1 VDAPRELA
9 RARRGPFAVT
19 AAPGVAGTGGLRGGV
34 GSWMGRPGNA
44 RLPGMPAAFAVTSL
58 HKRFR
63 TRFGRT
69 ESVALDGVDLEVPRG
84 EAFGL
89 IGPNGAGKT
98 TFIKCLLGIAH
109 PDRGAVELLGRR
121 PEDPRSRARVGYLP
135 ERLAL
140 PGAWTPRAFLASV
153 TRLKDLRVERAGL
166 DALLA
171 RVGLAEA
178 GGRRIRGF
186 SKGMRQR
193 LGLAAA
199 LVGAPD
205 LLVLD
210 EPTDGVDPLGRVEI
224 RQLLAAELAR
234 GATLFINSHLL
245 SETER
250 ICTRIGILSRGRL
263 VRSGPLEALTA
274 VQQRWR
280 VRFAPGPPV
289 RAEALLA
296 LGFEPSAGGGWE
308 LAAPDAVAL
317 NRALDGARAA
327 GALLVEL
334 ERASRDLEDVLTE
347 ALAAGAA

>member
-1 VDAPRELA
+1 
-9 RARRGPFAVT
+9 
-19 AAPGVAGTGGLRGGV
+19 
-34 GSWMGRPGNA
+34 
-44 RLPGMPAAFAVTSL
+44 MPAAFAVTSL

-98 TFIKCLLGIAH
+98 TFIKCLLGISH
-109 PDRGAVELLGRR
+109 PDSGSVELLGAR

-135 ERLAL
+135 ERLTL

-153 TRLKDLRVERAGL
+153 ARLKGLRPERSSLDGL
-166 DALLA
+166 LQ
-171 RVGLAEA
+171 RVGLPDA
-178 GGRRIRGF
+178 GERRIRGF

-199 LVGAPD
+199 LVGAPE

-224 RQLLAAELAR
+224 RQLLTSELSR

-280 VRFAPGPPV
+280 VRFADGQPAP
-289 RAEALLA
+289 EALLA
-296 LGFEPSAGGGWE
+296 LGFEPAESGAWE
-308 LAAPDAVAL
+308 IAAPDAPAL
-317 NRALDGARAA
+317 NQALDGARAA

-347 ALAAGAA
+347 ALAAGKA

>member
-1 VDAPRELA
+1 
-9 RARRGPFAVT
+9 
-19 AAPGVAGTGGLRGGV
+19 
-34 GSWMGRPGNA
+34 
-44 RLPGMPAAFAVTSL
+44 MPAAFAVTSL

-63 TRFGRT
+63 TRLGRT

-109 PDRGAVELLGRR
+109 PDSGNVELLGLR

-135 ERLAL
+135 ERLTL

-153 TRLKDLRVERAGL
+153 ARLKRLRPDRTALDGL
-166 DALLA
+166 LQ
-171 RVGLAEA
+171 RVGLSDSAE
-178 GGRRIRGF
+178 RKIRGF

-199 LVGAPD
+199 LVGAPE

-280 VRFAPGPPV
+280 VRFAAEPPV
-289 RAEALLA
+289 QTEAIVP
-296 LGFEPSAGGGWE
+296 LGFEPAGAGVWE
-308 LAAPDAVAL
+308 IAAADASSL

>member
-1 VDAPRELA
+1 
-9 RARRGPFAVT
+9 
-19 AAPGVAGTGGLRGGV
+19 
-34 GSWMGRPGNA
+34 
-44 RLPGMPAAFAVTSL
+44 
-58 HKRFR
+58 
-63 TRFGRT
+63 
-69 ESVALDGVDLEVPRG
+69 
-84 EAFGL
+84 
-89 IGPNGAGKT
+89 
-98 TFIKCLLGIAH
+98 
-109 PDRGAVELLGRR
+109 VELLGGR

-135 ERLAL
+135 ERLTL

-153 TRLKDLRVERAGL
+153 TRLKGLRPQGSTLDGL
-166 DALLA
+166 LG
-171 RVGLAEA
+171 RVGLSDAAE
-178 GGRRIRGF
+178 RRIRGF

-199 LVGAPD
+199 LVGAPE

-224 RQLLAAELAR
+224 RQLLGAELSR

-263 VRSGPLEALTA
+263 VRSGPLDVLTA

-280 VRFAPGPPV
+280 VRFADGQPAP
-289 RAEALLA
+289 EALVA
-296 LGFEPSAGGGWE
+296 LGFEPGEGGVWE
-308 LAAPDAVAL
+308 IAAADAPAL
-317 NRALDGARAA
+317 NHALDGARAA
-327 GALLVEL
+327 GGLLVEL